1 MVNEVLDEDIKRI
14 LIERDITTLKQ
25 ACCRIM
31 CAEIHNNQ
39 TRIFVPSKLF
49 SQTRLKDYML
59 NKELKLGRRMLESED
74 ENVYNR
80 MVNLI
85 VQELVN
91 DGTVIKEK
99 GTTADDS
106 QEKYQATQNLDRICK
121 EYRDS
126 GLSF

>member
-1 MVNEVLDEDIKRI
+1 
-14 LIERDITTLKQ
+14 
-25 ACCRIM
+25 M
-31 CAEIHNNQ
+31 CAETHDSG

-59 NKELKLGRRMLESED
+59 NKELKLGRYMLESED

-99 GTTADDS
+99 ETTADDL
-106 QEKYQATQNLDRICK
+106 QEKYRATQNLDRIFK
-121 EYRDS
+121 SMDS